1 MKKLRIG
8 VVGCGHISKKHFDA
22 IGENSTSFELVAAC
36 DRSEKIRES
45 MVDEYGVKVFSDM
58 EVMLQESNLDIV
70 SLCTPSGLHPE
81 QAKLAAKYNVNVLS
95 EKPMALSS
103 SDAKEMIDAFAGK
116 SVSLYPVKQIR
127 YNPYLQYLK
136 NEILNK
142 DRFGQ
147 IYHVNLNVYWT
158 RPQDYFDVAPWR
170 GTIAMDG
177 GMLLNQMVHFVDLFE
192 WLFGPVKTATGIAK
206 TAARNIET
214 EDVVVSNIEWESG
227 VIGSFNA
234 TILTYPKNLETSIT
248 ILGEKGTFRLAG
260 GALNNIVEA
269 SFEDP
274 PPAYLAPEG
283 ALSWHGQLYGHVS
296 SAILEGEASTITSA
310 SALRDIEIIEAIYS
324 K

>member
-8 VVGCGHISKKHFDA
+8 VVGCGHISKKHFEA
-22 IGENSTSFELVAAC
+22 IIENAKSFELVAAC
-36 DRSEKIRES
+36 DRSEEIRES
-45 MVDEYGVKVFSDM
+45 MLAEYGVRVFSDM
-58 EVMLQESNLDIV
+58 EEMLKESGLDVV
-70 SLCTPSGLHPE
+70 SLCTPSGLHPA

-103 SDAKEMIDAFAGK
+103 SDAKEMIDAFDGK

-136 NEILNK
+136 NEIIGN
-142 DRFGQ
+142 DRFGK

-158 RPQDYFDVAPWR
+158 RPQEYFDVAPWR

-192 WLFGPVKTATGIAK
+192 WLFGPVRTTTGIAK
-206 TAARNIET
+206 TMARNIET
-214 EDVVVSNIEWESG
+214 EDMVVSNIEWESG

-260 GALNNIVEA
+260 GGLNQIIES
-269 SFEDP
+269 SFEDEP
-274 PPAYLAPEG
+274 ESFVAPESPI
-283 ALSWHGQLYGHVS
+283 SWHGQLYEEVADS
-296 SAILEGEASTITSA
+296 IKNDSPSTITA
-310 SALRDIEIIEAIYS
+310 NSALRDIEIIEAIYR
-324 K
+324 